1 MCGIA
6 GFWDLNK
13 KRSRDLYLNIKKMTN
28 CLYSRG
34 PDDKGFWIDKKNC
47 IALGHRRL
55 SILELSKLGKQPMF
69 SRNKRFIIIYNG
81 EIYNYL
87 EIKEELKK
95 EGKSFKS
102 NSDTEVLIEAI
113 DSWGVQRTLI
123 KIAGMFSFAIWDKKK
138 RKIYLARDRLGI
150 KPLYWSIQNKILY
163 FGSQPK
169 CFIANKYWKKKIQ
182 IKSLLYYF
190 QFGYITPPN
199 SVFENTFQIKPGHY
213 LSFDSKGSYQIK
225 KYWDLSKKINKN
237 KELSHSTKEY
247 TERLKDLLSKV
258 ISQHLISDVPLG
270 SFLSGGIDSSTISLI
285 MSQQKKNIDTFSVGY
300 NNSDLFD
307 ETEYS
312 TKIAKIIGSNHTNL
326 QINPKEILNNISNIV
341 EEYDE
346 PFSDSSQLPTFLLS
360 KLVKKK
366 ITVCLSGDGGDEIFG
381 GYNRYLFAS
390 KIKTIFSLSPY
401 FLRKKISELFL
412 NISPGTYDSFFK
424 IFGNKIHRKINGDKI
439 HKFSGIL
446 RIKDFKSIYEYLLS
460 FNTKNEMPINKDL
473 LKEYQKINLELNN
486 NNFVEQMQLTDAN
499 FYLPGDILT
508 KVDRASM
515 AHSLEMRVPF
525 LDHRIVEF
533 AFNLPTNLKIHQGQ
547 TKIILR
553 NILKEKIDE
562 KVFNRPKMGFGVPLA
577 DWLRGELKDW
587 AWDLISQKKIE
598 DGILDISEAKK
609 IFNEHVTYKRN
620 WQNKIWTILVY
631 IIWKQKYI

>member
-13 KRSRDLYLNIKKMTN
+13 KSSKDLDLNIKKMTN

-34 PDDKGFWIDKKNC
+34 PDDKGFWIDKKDC

-102 NSDTEVLIEAI
+102 NCDTEVLIEAI
-113 DSWGVQRTLI
+113 DSWGIQRTLI

-138 RKIYLARDRLGI
+138 KKIYLARDRLGI
-150 KPLYWSIQNKILY
+150 KPLYWSIQNKIFY
-163 FGSQPK
+163 FASQPK

-190 QFGYITPPN
+190 QFGYIAPPN
-199 SVFENTFQIKPGHY
+199 SVFENTFQVKPGHY
-213 LSFDSKGSYQIK
+213 LSFDSKGSCQIK
-225 KYWDLSKKINKN
+225 KYWDLNKKINKN
-237 KELSHSTKEY
+237 KEFSHSTKEY

-285 MSQQKKNIDTFSVGY
+285 MSQQKKNIDTFSAGY

-366 ITVCLSGDGGDEIFG
+366 VTVCLSGDGGDEIFG
-381 GYNRYLFAS
+381 GYNRYLFAQ
-390 KIKTIFSLSPY
+390 KIKKVFSLSPY
-401 FLRKKISELFL
+401 FLRKNISKLFL
-412 NISPGTYDSFFK
+412 NISPRAYDSFFK
-424 IFGNKIHRKINGDKI
+424 IFGKRIHTKINGDKI

-446 RIKDFKSIYEYLLS
+446 GIKDFRSIYEYLLS
-460 FNTKNEMPINKDL
+460 FNTKNEIPVNNEL
-473 LKEYQKINLELNN
+473 LKKYQKINFDLDNN
-486 NNFVEQMQLTDAN
+486 NYVEQMQLTDVN

-515 AHSLEMRVPF
+515 AHSLEIRVPF

-547 TKIILR
+547 TKVILR
-553 NILKEKIDE
+553 NILKEKINE
-562 KVFNRPKMGFGVPLA
+562 KFFNRPKMGFAVPLS
-577 DWLRGELKDW
+577 DWLRGPLKDW
-587 AWDLISQKKIE
+587 AWDLISQKKID
-598 DGILDISEAKK
+598 DGLIDVSKVKK

-631 IIWKQKYI
+631 IIWKEKYM

>member
-1 MCGIA
+1 MCGIT

-13 KRSRDLYLNIKKMTN
+13 KRSNDLDVNIKNMTD
-28 CLYSRG
+28 CLYNRG
-34 PDDKGFWIDKKNC
+34 PDDKGLWIDKKNC
-47 IALGHRRL
+47 IAFGHRRL
-55 SILELSKLGKQPMF
+55 SILELTKLGKQPMF
-69 SRNKRFIIIYNG
+69 SKNKRFVISYNG

-95 EGKSFKS
+95 EGKHFKS
-102 NSDTEVLIEAI
+102 NCDTEVLIESI
-113 DSWGVQRTLI
+113 DSWGIEKTLN
-123 KIAGMFSFAIWDKKK
+123 KIAGMFSFAIWDSKKK
-138 RKIYLARDRLGI
+138 KLYLARDRLGI
-150 KPLYWSIQNKILY
+150 KPLYWSIQNKIFY

-169 CFIANKYWKKKIQ
+169 CFMANKYWKKKIQ

-190 QFGYITPPN
+190 QFGYIAPPN
-199 SVFENTFQIKPGHY
+199 SIFENTFQVKPGHY
-213 LSFDSKGSYQIK
+213 LSIDFKGSCQIK
-225 KYWDLSKKINKN
+225 KYWDLNKNINKN
-237 KELSHSTKEY
+237 KELFSSVKDC

-285 MSQQKKNIDTFSVGY
+285 MSQQKKNIDTFSAGY

-326 QINPKEILNNISNIV
+326 QINPKEILDNISNIV

-390 KIKTIFSLSPY
+390 KLKKIFSFSPY
-401 FLRKKISELFL
+401 FLRKIISKLFL
-412 NISPGTYDSFFK
+412 NISPNTYDSFFK
-424 IFGNKIHRKINGDKI
+424 MFGKIIHTKINGDKI

-446 RIKDFKSIYEYLLS
+446 GLNEFGEIYEHLLS
-460 FNTKNEMPINKDL
+460 FYPRNEIPVKNDL
-473 LKEYQKINLELNN
+473 LKEYKKINFELDK
-486 NNFVEQMQLTDAN
+486 NNFIEQMQLTDTN

-515 AHSLEMRVPF
+515 AHGLEMRVPF
-525 LDHRIVEF
+525 LDHRVVEF
-533 AFNLPTNLKIHQGQ
+533 AFNLPMNLKIHQGQ
-547 TKIILR
+547 TKVILR
-553 NILKEKIDE
+553 NILKEEINE
-562 KVFNRPKMGFGVPLA
+562 KFFDRPKMGFAIPLS
-577 DWLRGELKDW
+577 DWLRGPLKDW
-587 AWDLISQKKIE
+587 AWDLINQKKLN
-598 DGILDISEAKK
+598 DGLIDVSMVKH
-609 IFNEHVTYKRN
+609 IFNEHISYKRN

-631 IIWKQKYI
+631 IIWKEKYI